1 MTGRLLCC
9 SLEGIKQVKRALIRN
24 SLAQKAL
31 AEELG
36 ITRQPVGKFFTGNTN
51 WEHLTF
57 ANIGVSEGR

>member
-36 ITRQPVGKFFTGNTN
+36 ITRQPVGKFFTGKPVDRN
-51 WEHLTF
+51 LF
-57 ANIGVSEGR
+57 APPPSDFL